1 MGIKLLKNILR
12 LIIAIP
18 LSLLGLKYLKWSS
31 FWNIILFLCVY
42 LAISILIELLIPNKK
57 NK

>member
-1 MGIKLLKNILR
+1 MGIRLLKNILR
-12 LIIAIP
+12 IGIAIP
-18 LSLLGLKYLKWSS
+18 LSLIALKYLKWDS

-42 LAISILIELLIPNKK
+42 LVISILIELIIPNKK